1 MSVRSSKLVAELV
14 DRVSGPASAIE
25 KSLKNVGT
33 AGRKNIGADDKANPL
48 GARGSAAV
56 IDRVRRLDR
65 ETSNFAKRY
74 EISATKSGRAWS
86 TSLAATSNAMALHA
100 RTLEATGRSYDNA
113 ARKAQTYYRASTAA
127 SGAMYSLDRLA
138 QRRAARLSDPSTPL
152 PPNANDSARNAARN
166 RPRASDWVAQEAAR
180 RAAERAGGGDGDG
193 RIRPGVG
200 GAIGGGGTAAAA
212 WKLMASS
219 ADEERDMRQTAVS
232 AGAAE
237 SEINPAIARLKA
249 LQQKWATPYKEIKED
264 FDELIVM
271 GRTWAQA
278 LRDIE
283 GLTIARRAY
292 GAGFGRLQTLVG
304 ENFGMTSPEQQQ
316 RAMQLISGA
325 GRSGRFEVRHF
336 TSRFGKL
343 APMFKSAGFRSE
355 AGLTY
360 SAALMQ
366 ILADRFGTADQ
377 AAVGME
383 NLLGEFISP
392 VAKKRAAKL
401 GLDYDKI
408 MSTAEKE
415 GRNGFQ
421 EILAELYKRTG
432 GDERKLGEFF
442 RNKNS
447 LQAISALVTNYSK
460 IAEKIAEI
468 ERNAQTAMTDD
479 AARFVNDSKAKMD
492 GLQNAIKDAGGII
505 GEFLSE
511 HLTPFVERITQ
522 GVRVATGKAG
532 SDKEQL
538 EFRRRQYET
547 GGPVTRW
554 MASRGITRLEK
565 HLGKNRDFS
574 LANTGNG
581 FSTTGIPVANGGAFF
596 PNPDVAKRAT
606 EALQKGLQKNGSPL
620 MHRGGVVTGPSLFPG
635 GFSPDPIA
643 NTPYAAPGA
652 TMPSNP
658 PLPPV
663 RPKFESKELDGA
675 SNVFDLIRDQVEEL
689 NNKSVS
695 PKVETGPLERALG
708 LVRQLL
714 SDLNQ
719 VEAGTA
725 RVANAAGNNVSRQV
739 RAAMVDYGMETSG

>member
-1 MSVRSSKLVAELV
+1 MSVRSSKLVAELI
-14 DRVSGPASAIE
+14 DRVTGPAGAIE

-33 AGRKNIGADDKANPL
+33 AGKKHIGGDDKTNPL
-48 GARGSAAV
+48 GARGSAALV
-56 IDRVRRLDR
+56 DRVKRLDR
-65 ETSNFAKRY
+65 ETAAFSRRY
-74 EISATKSGRAWS
+74 EVSAQKTGKAWSQNLASTTALMAAQGRAAEQAGRKIV
-86 TSLAATSNAMALHA
+86 TAHQQATRAAITYQRATSAGGTMYLPGRVA
-100 RTLEATGRSYDNA
+100 RPPLGTSPSVPPVSSPDA
-113 ARKAQTYYRASTAA
+113 A
-127 SGAMYSLDRLA
+127 
-138 QRRAARLSDPSTPL
+138 
-152 PPNANDSARNAARN
+152 ARNAARN
-166 RPRASDWVAQEAAR
+166 RPRASDWVAAEAAR
-180 RAAERAGGGDGDG
+180 RAAEKAGGGDGDG
-193 RIRPGVG
+193 RRLRPGL
-200 GAIGGGGTAAAA
+200 GAGIGGGGSAMAA
-212 WKLMASS
+212 WRLMASS
-219 ADEERDMRQTAVS
+219 ADEERGMRQTAVS

-325 GRSGRFEVRHF
+325 GRSGRFEVKHF

-355 AGLTY
+355 SGLTY

-392 VAKKRAAKL
+392 VAKKRAAKKNL
-401 GLDYDKI
+401 NYDKI
-408 MSTAEKE
+408 IANAEKE
-415 GRNGFQ
+415 GKNGFQ
-421 EILAELYKRTG
+421 EILAELHKRTG

-479 AARFVNDSKAKMD
+479 AARFVNDSKAKLD
-492 GLQNAIKDAGGII
+492 GLQNALKDAGGLI
-505 GEFLSE
+505 GEFLAH
-511 HLTPFVERITQ
+511 HLTPFIERVAQ

-538 EFRRRQYET
+538 DFRKRQYET
-547 GGPVTRW
+547 GNIVTRFF
-554 MASRGITRLEK
+554 ASRGISRLEK
-565 HLGKNRDFS
+565 QLGVGRDFS
-574 LANTGNG
+574 LGNTGAG
-581 FSTTGIPVANGGAFF
+581 FSPTGIPVANGGAFF
-596 PNPDVAKRAT
+596 PNPNVAKRAAD
-606 EALQKGLQKNGSPL
+606 ALQKGLEKNGSPL
-620 MHRGGVVTGPSLFPG
+620 MHRGGIVSGASLFPG
-635 GFSPDPIA
+635 GLSPEPMA
-643 NTPYAAPGA
+643 NTPTIAPKIEPKGATEAKNVFEELKAMIDDVGAKTAAPTVQTDSIQRA
-652 TMPSNP
+652 
-658 PLPPV
+658 
-663 RPKFESKELDGA
+663 LDL
-675 SNVFDLIRDQVEEL
+675 VKQLISSLSQVEQ
-689 NNKSVS
+689 
-695 PKVETGPLERALG
+695 GAARA
-708 LVRQLL
+708 
-714 SDLNQ
+714 
-719 VEAGTA
+719 
-725 RVANAAGNNVSRQV
+725 ANAAGNSLASKIRS
-739 RAAMVDYGMETSG
+739 AYSDYGMEESG